1 MSSMDCNL
9 VLVKFDI
16 SVFQKPLCKRFK
28 FQAQGSWASECSLYA
43 EQMSFSHP
51 VNGERTEDEGHISDA
66 VELDTLLASPAQTD
80 EQIDNHNTKVFAGS
94 AASIT
99 ENLETAVVE
108 THDETMYD
116 STDHMEKSPVYSG
129 FELRNCDGRSLSKIS
144 MKELH
149 AELCTLLT
157 NRAALPVWTSWL
169 DRTVSRTLADQVTGT
184 KRASAARHL
193 MLVWTYYRR
202 RGTTHEVDGSV
213 VHISPVSS
221 RTLSSRCLNRQMCCV
236 SGAVPLGSADRP
248 VNRSAQLGQLLGR
261 GVRYTSHIKLIG

>member
-1 MSSMDCNL
+1 MTPTGLWVFKSTVNTNL
-9 VLVKFDI
+9 ANAKLTTLSGFTKGLRRALGLSHLSQAVLTVIKDADRMRQMVHDI
-16 SVFQKPLCKRFK
+16 TKLDL
-28 FQAQGSWASECSLYA
+28 AQGSWASECSLYA

-193 MLVWTYYRR
+193 MLVWTYYR
-202 RGTTHEVDGSV
+202 
-213 VHISPVSS
+213 
-221 RTLSSRCLNRQMCCV
+221 
-236 SGAVPLGSADRP
+236 
-248 VNRSAQLGQLLGR
+248 
-261 GVRYTSHIKLIG
+261 